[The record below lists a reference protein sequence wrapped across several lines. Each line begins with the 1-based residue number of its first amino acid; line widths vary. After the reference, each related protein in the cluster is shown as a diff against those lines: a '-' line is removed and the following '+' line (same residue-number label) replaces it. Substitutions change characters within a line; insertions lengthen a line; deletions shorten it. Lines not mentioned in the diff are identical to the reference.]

1 MNSRNPAAQSSWQ
14 KILGIE
20 LSPVSHRERLVSAL
34 GGFVGLLAVYFAG
47 HAVGGPAAVAP
58 LVIFSIGASTVLV
71 FAVPHGAL
79 SQPWPVIGGHL
90 VSALI
95 GVSCARLVPD
105 AGLAAAAAVGLSIGA
120 MHYLRCIHPP
130 GGATALAAVL
140 GGEPLR
146 ALGFGFVLSPVLL
159 NAVVLLAVAVAF
171 NALFPWRRYPVFLAR
186 RAARTEAAV
195 AAYEAIS
202 HEDFVFALT
211 QMDSFIDVSEE
222 DLLRI
227 YGLATGR
234 HREMEAQVAAAAGSG
249 TSVAP
254 P

>member
-1 MNSRNPAAQSSWQ
+1 M
-14 KILGIE
+14 LGIE

-34 GGFVGLLAVYFAG
+34 GGFVGLLAVYFVSQAI
-47 HAVGGPAAVAP
+47 GGPSSAP
-58 LVIFSIGASTVLV
+58 LLIFSIGASMVLV

-79 SQPWPVIGGHL
+79 SQPWPVVGGHM

-95 GVSCARLVPD
+95 GVACARLMPN
-105 AGLAAAAAVGLSIGA
+105 AAFAAAAAVGLSIAA

-140 GGEPLR
+140 GGEQLR
-146 ALGFGFVLSPVLL
+146 ALGFGFVLTPVLL
-159 NAVVLLAVAVAF
+159 NVVVLLVAAVAF
-171 NALFPWRRYPVFLAR
+171 NAFFPWRRYPVFLAR
-186 RAARTEAAV
+186 RSAEARTANIG
-195 AAYEAIS
+195 YEAIS

-234 HREMEAQVAAAAGSG
+234 HRDMEAQTVINSA
-249 TSVAP
+249 AP

>member
-1 MNSRNPAAQSSWQ
+1 MMTNRNPAPQSPWQ

-34 GGFVGLLAVYFAG
+34 GGFAGLLAVYFG
-47 HAVGGPAAVAP
+47 SHALGGPP
-58 LVIFSIGASTVLV
+58 LTPLLIFSIGASTVLV

-95 GVSCARLVPD
+95 GVSCARWVPD
-105 AGLAAAAAVGLSIGA
+105 AALAAAAAVGLSIGA

-140 GGEPLR
+140 GGEPLH
-146 ALGFGFVLSPVLL
+146 AMGFGFVLSPVLV
-159 NAVVLLAVAVAF
+159 NALVLLAAAVAF
-171 NALFPWRRYPVFLAR
+171 NAFFPWRRYPVFLAR
-186 RAARTEAAV
+186 RAVKAEPAS

-211 QMDSFIDVSEE
+211 QVDSFIDVSEE

-234 HREMEAQVAAAAGSG
+234 HREMEAQGAAAA
-249 TSVAP
+249 
-254 P
+254 

>member
-1 MNSRNPAAQSSWQ
+1 MMTNRNPAPQSPWQ

-34 GGFVGLLAVYFAG
+34 GGFVGLLAVYFAS
-47 HAVGGPAAVAP
+47 HALSGPASPP
-58 LVIFSIGASTVLV
+58 LLILSIGASAVLV
-71 FAVPHGAL
+71 FGVPHGAL
-79 SQPWPVIGGHL
+79 SQPWPVVGGHL

-95 GVSCARLVPD
+95 GVACARMAPD
-105 AGLAAAAAVGLSIGA
+105 AALAAAAAVGLSIAA

-146 ALGFGFVLSPVLL
+146 AMGFGFVLSPVLL
-159 NAVVLLAVAVAF
+159 NVMVILAVAVAF
-171 NALFPWRRYPVFLAR
+171 NALFPWRRYPAFLAR
-186 RAARTEAAV
+186 RTAVPEPAAV
-195 AAYEAIS
+195 GYEAIS
-202 HEDFVFALT
+202 HEDFVYALAEL
-211 QMDSFIDVSEE
+211 DSFIDVSEE

-234 HREMEAQVAAAAGSG
+234 HREMEAQGAAAA
-249 TSVAP
+249 
-254 P
+254 